1 MESLSCNTISGC
13 LLICWTH
20 LTLKFVAITLVGK
33 PMQLLEAK
41 IIASLHPPEVKCR
54 AKFNNF
60 LVSWKEITSEI
71 TKKMN
76 HDRSG
81 LRSLNESW
89 GRIYLL

>member
-1 MESLSCNTISGC
+1 M
-13 LLICWTH
+13 ICWTH

-60 LVSWKEITSEI
+60 LVS
-71 TKKMN
+71 
-76 HDRSG
+76 
-81 LRSLNESW
+81 
-89 GRIYLL
+89 